1 MMKLFAK
8 HRFEL
13 LILILFMSNIKNY
26 CQQETMSLPPNDSL
40 VIPAINFKDTDIRD
54 VLRSIAYEDK
64 TNIVIENDISSKVSV
79 ALFNVTV
86 FNAVK
91 IIAEDNGFL
100 FSYDSLRFYIKTKKI
115 QTPPLPPPP
124 PEPEP
129 VISYKKGK
137 ISMDVKDVDIQN
149 FVDKLRI
156 TTKKN
161 FLITSGTSGKITGL
175 LTNVSFK
182 SGLDNLLL
190 NNGFYLT
197 DKDSIFYISR
207 SRYYSSLDA
216 AKNQVR
222 GSYWVSAHSGKVT
235 IDVSEASVD
244 HILDDIANQLN
255 LQIVKL
261 QVPDAKVTVKCSD
274 VPLETALNYIFEG
287 TDFSYKKDEGAFIIG
302 NKTSQDL
309 QSTKLIKLLYLRADK
324 FKESIPATLTK
335 QSTVGVSIEHNA
347 LVVTGSSNAIN
358 SIKDYVAAVDK
369 PVPQVMIEALV
380 VDYNLS
386 SGFQFGVNAGRG
398 DSAYTANAT
407 NSYYPGVNITAS
419 GNSVNKIL
427 KDIGT
432 INLFGSD
439 INIGKLGKL
448 PSDFYVN
455 LQALESKGIA
465 NVKSQPILSTL
476 NGHTASL
483 KIGTTQNYVFNN
495 ILPITNATN
504 STSTYLQQ
512 ETIQKIEAS
521 ISFEITPWVGPN
533 DELTIEVKPDFQTP
547 VGAFSPDKNLI
558 PAINTRSMVS
568 TVRIRDG
575 ETIILGGM
583 IQDSNNNT
591 QQKFPFIGDIP
602 IIGAL
607 FTNSDKTD
615 TKSELMIYITPRIS
629 YGDELGNLYFNGAD
643 QSQNVK

>member
-1 MMKLFAK
+1 MKLFAK
-8 HRFEL
+8 RPFEL
-13 LILILFMSNIKNY
+13 LILLFFFLNIKGH
-26 CQQETMSLPPNDSL
+26 CQEGSIMPPNYDQ

-54 VLRSIAYEDK
+54 VLRSIAYDDK
-64 TNIVIENDISSKVSV
+64 TNIVIENDITSKISV
-79 ALFNVTV
+79 ALFNVSV

-91 IIAEDNGFL
+91 IIAEDNGFV
-100 FSYDSLRFYIKTKKI
+100 FSYDSIRFYIKNKKI
-115 QTPPLPPPP
+115 QAPPVSPPP
-124 PEPEP
+124 PEPQP
-129 VISYKKGK
+129 VIIYERGRLS
-137 ISMDVKDVDIQN
+137 VKLADVDIHN
-149 FVDKLRI
+149 FVSKLREV
-156 TTKKN
+156 TKKN
-161 FLITSGTSGKITGL
+161 FLITTGTVGRLTGT
-175 LTNVSFK
+175 LTNVSFN
-182 SGLDNLLL
+182 SGLVNLLL
-190 NNGFYLT
+190 NNGFLLT
-197 DKDSIFYISR
+197 YKDSIYYISR
-207 SRYYSSLDA
+207 SRYYSSLVA
-216 AKNQVR
+216 GKNQVR
-222 GSYWVSAHSGKVT
+222 GSYWVSARGNKVT
-235 IDVSEASVD
+235 IDVTDASVD
-244 HILDDIANQLN
+244 HILDDIANQIN

-287 TDFSYKKDEGAFIIG
+287 TNFSYKRDGNAFIIG

-309 QSTKLIKLLYLRADK
+309 ESTKLIKLLYLRADK
-324 FKESIPATLTK
+324 FKESIPPSLTK
-335 QSTVGVSIEHNA
+335 QATVGVSIEHNA
-347 LVVTGSSNAIN
+347 LVVTGSSDAIN
-358 SIKDYVAAVDK
+358 SIRDYVAAVDK

-386 SGFQFGVNAGRG
+386 SGFQFGVNAGRA
-398 DSAYTANAT
+398 DSAYTANTT

-455 LQALESKGIA
+455 LQALENKGIA

-533 DELTIEVKPDFQTP
+533 DELTLEVKPDFQTP
-547 VGAFSPDKNLI
+547 VGPFSPDKNEI

-583 IQDSNNNT
+583 IQDSDNNT
-591 QQKFPFIGDIP
+591 QEKFPFIGDIP

-607 FTNSDKTD
+607 FTNTNKTKN
-615 TKSELMIYITPRIS
+615 KSELMIYITPKIS
-629 YGDELGNLYFNGAD
+629 YGDELGNLYFNGAN
-643 QSQNVK
+643 QNHEVR